1 MKPMIHRTPAGVAN
15 RRAFS
20 LFGNGRRASGSA
32 LAAKGRPAPS
42 CILVVQT
49 KYIGDMVLTSVLVR
63 NLRLAYPD
71 AKIAMLCTPNLR
83 DFVIS
88 QNIADEAI
96 AFDRRDKGKSLFQ
109 RLAEYLSVVSDLRQR
124 FDLTIDLSDSKTSRI
139 VHRSVGAPMPVGF
152 DPTDRPMKFWES
164 QPANVFAAPYGQGG
178 SHYVYRHLS
187 PMQALGLDAADV
199 TPRLAPTPDAQW
211 ESTTILAGRGLSRN
225 AYIAVHA
232 SARDNGGDGAFL
244 DDGDG

>member
-1 MKPMIHRTPAGVAN
+1 MTRRTSTEVAN
-15 RRAFS
+15 
-20 LFGNGRRASGSA
+20 RRASGSA
-32 LAAKGRPAPS
+32 LAAKGRPAPRS
-42 CILVVQT
+42 ILVIQT

-124 FDLTIDLSDSKTSRI
+124 RFDLTIDLSDSKTSRI
-139 VHRSVGAPMPVGF
+139 VHRSVGAPMRVGV

-199 TPRLAPTPDAQW
+199 TPRLAPTPDA
-211 ESTTILAGRGLSRN
+211 
-225 AYIAVHA
+225 
-232 SARDNGGDGAFL
+232 
-244 DDGDG
+244 

>member
-1 MKPMIHRTPAGVAN
+1 M
-15 RRAFS
+15 
-20 LFGNGRRASGSA
+20 
-32 LAAKGRPAPS
+32 
-42 CILVVQT
+42 LVIQT

-109 RLAEYLSVVSDLRQR
+109 RLAEYLSVVLDLRQR

-139 VHRSVGAPMPVGF
+139 VHRSVGAPMRVG
-152 DPTDRPMKFWES
+152 
-164 QPANVFAAPYGQGG
+164 
-178 SHYVYRHLS
+178 
-187 PMQALGLDAADV
+187 
-199 TPRLAPTPDAQW
+199 
-211 ESTTILAGRGLSRN
+211 
-225 AYIAVHA
+225 
-232 SARDNGGDGAFL
+232 
-244 DDGDG
+244 

>member
-1 MKPMIHRTPAGVAN
+1 
-15 RRAFS
+15 
-20 LFGNGRRASGSA
+20 
-32 LAAKGRPAPS
+32 
-42 CILVVQT
+42 
-49 KYIGDMVLTSVLVR
+49 
-63 NLRLAYPD
+63 
-71 AKIAMLCTPNLR
+71 
-83 DFVIS
+83 
-88 QNIADEAI
+88 
-96 AFDRRDKGKSLFQ
+96 
-109 RLAEYLSVVSDLRQR
+109 
-124 FDLTIDLSDSKTSRI
+124 
-139 VHRSVGAPMPVGF
+139 
-152 DPTDRPMKFWES
+152 MKFWES

-244 DDGDG
+244 D